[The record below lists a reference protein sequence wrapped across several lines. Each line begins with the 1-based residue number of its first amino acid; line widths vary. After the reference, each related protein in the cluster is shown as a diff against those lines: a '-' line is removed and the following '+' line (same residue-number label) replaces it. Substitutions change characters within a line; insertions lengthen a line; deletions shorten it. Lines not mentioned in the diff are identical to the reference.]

1 MKEMKIW
8 LVKNELTW
16 KGTDKISID
25 EELGELDGGDV
36 EGGSVVAIG
45 GTGHLCVSVN
55 YRRYKGPMYVIKTW
69 GTLLYRD

>member
-16 KGTDKISID
+16 KGIDKLSVD
-25 EELGELDGGDV
+25 EELGGDV

-45 GTGHLCVSVN
+45 GTRHLCVSVN